1 MGGPFNSGLDCMEA
15 AQPKELSCNV
25 TSNNN
30 RRKNASEFGLP
41 GQTFTLL
48 RFFLLKGFSK
58 ASSCWAG
65 KPSWTQP
72 PRLFPLPHPSSFS
85 SLFAQEV
92 SRIKVSLTHKDFYLG
107 ICPSLTCHLPSEI
120 KQSNLSIQCPPL
132 ISFQMFFKTSA
143 LDLLFFFF
151 SPYAHW
157 ARVVASVQQERV
169 HVRRSAKLWC
179 RWVRFPKACVVQ
191 TEAVKNATGPLKRT
205 TPDGSMSVISSWDA
219 HTLSHT
225 HTHMQSTDTG
235 CM

>member
-143 LDLLFFFF
+143 LDLLFFSFL
-151 SPYAHW
+151 SLRSLSTCGGLGPAGKGPCE
-157 ARVVASVQQERV
+157 ALCKALVQVGALSQGLCCANRGCQKCNRASKKN
-169 HVRRSAKLWC
+169 HTRRIYVCHLI
-179 RWVRFPKACVVQ
+179 V
-191 TEAVKNATGPLKRT
+191 GRT
-205 TPDGSMSVISSWDA
+205 
-219 HTLSHT
+219 HTLT